1 MLSISLF
8 MVFRIVSVKLNRA
21 SLIADA
27 GAIWLVLN
35 TQLAIGFVL
44 LLQNN
49 PKMMT
54 YDATFLPGFEMNIW
68 VLVYIIY
75 IN

>member
-8 MVFRIVSVKLNRA
+8 MVFRIVSIKLNRP
-21 SLIADA
+21 SIADA